1 MQEECNMIEK
11 IQIALIFVG
20 LCVNLAWTIAT
31 IVGLNFQI
39 DNPQCKEEVK
49 MIQGNR
55 NAVKIMA
62 VFNLVVFVALFVL
75 SNI

>member
-1 MQEECNMIEK
+1 MIEK

-39 DNPQCKEEVK
+39 ENPQCKEEVK

-55 NAVKIMA
+55 NAVKMIA
-62 VFNLVVFVALFVL
+62 VFNLVVFGALFVM

>member
-1 MQEECNMIEK
+1 MIEK
-11 IQIALIFVG
+11 IQIALMFVG

-31 IVGLNFQI
+31 LVGLNFQI
-39 DNPQCKEEVK
+39 DNPHCKEEVK

-62 VFNLVVFVALFVL
+62 IFNLVVFGALFVL